1 MKFIFPEML
10 MLIWLAPLLGL
21 VFLYGMR
28 KRRRIL
34 NRYASAKGLRVI
46 TPDVN
51 PMRRR
56 VKAGLVLA
64 AVVFIVLAM
73 AGPQYGYHWREIERR
88 GIDIV
93 IALDCSRSMLAAD
106 IEPTRLDRAK
116 REVIDLLGML
126 QGDRVGLTAFA
137 GVAFLQCPLTLDY
150 TIFNLFLNSL
160 TPDSFPVGGTHLA
173 DAVRVSHEAFKS
185 EDNSEKA
192 IILITDG
199 ESTEGDVVK
208 AAQLAAKD
216 HIKIFCIGVGR
227 AGGAPI
233 PDKQGGLKKDAS
245 GEIIMTK
252 LDETTLQKI
261 AAVTGGAY
269 VRSVTGDMDL
279 DTIYKDEIRGK
290 MEARKLTSGRQKI
303 GEDRFQ
309 WFLIGAIVLFLI
321 EMFLPTAR
329 KTIAAVLIIGL
340 IGFAPLDVHAASVH
354 ANLKA
359 GEEAFSQGEYEKALK
374 FFIDA
379 QLDNPDDPRIA
390 YNIGNAYYKLGEYD
404 EAFQSFQEA
413 LKSQDEH
420 LRLKSLYN
428 TGNTHFRRQEYKDA
442 LASYKKALD
451 IDPNDQQAK
460 KNIEFVKKVM
470 AQQKQQQQNRS
481 QNNQDQD
488 KKGQDKK
495 DPAQNGQDPQKPKE
509 DSSKTE
515 PQPKDDASPK
525 PDQNQQKPS
534 PQDSSQAQR
543 TPPQPEDQ
551 DKDQKQ
557 NAAKPQEDQ
566 AEKAGQARPG
576 EPNPDE
582 KQKAEQAQRA
592 LNRLKDQPGK
602 AMIPMYQQRRTEKDW

>member
-1 MKFIFPEML
+1 MKFAFPGML

-21 VFLYGMR
+21 VFFYGMR

-34 NRYASAKGLRVI
+34 GRYASAKGLGVI

-56 VKAGLVLA
+56 VKAGLVMA
-64 AVVFIVLAM
+64 TVVFIVLAM

-160 TPDSFPVGGTHLA
+160 TPDSLPVGGTHLA
-173 DAVRVSHEAFKS
+173 DAVRVSREAFKT

-208 AAQLAAKD
+208 AAQMAAKD

-227 AGGAPI
+227 EGGAPV

-290 MEARKLTSGRQKI
+290 MKARKLTSGRQKI

-309 WFLIGAIVLFLI
+309 WFLIGAIALFLI
-321 EMFLPTAR
+321 EMFLPTAK
-329 KTIAAVLIIGL
+329 KTIAALLIIGL
-340 IGFAPLDVHAASVH
+340 IGLAPPEVHAASVH

-374 FFIDA
+374 YFIDA
-379 QLDNPDDPRIA
+379 QLDHPDDPQIA
-390 YNIGNAYYKLGEYD
+390 YNIGNTYYKLGKYD
-404 EAFQSFQEA
+404 EAFQSYQEA

-442 LASYKKALD
+442 LASYKKVLD
-451 IDPNDQQAK
+451 IDPNDQQAQ

-470 AQQKQQQQNRS
+470 AQQKKRQQNQP
-481 QNNQDQD
+481 QNDQDQDKKQD
-488 KKGQDKK
+488 KKGQD
-495 DPAQNGQDPQKPKE
+495 DQKPKA
-509 DSSKTE
+509 DSSKSK

-525 PDQNQQKPS
+525 PDQNQKKPS
-534 PQDSSQAQR
+534 PQDHSQAQSPP
-543 TPPQPEDQ
+543 PPQPASKDE
-551 DKDQKQ
+551 DQKQ
-557 NAAKPQEDQ
+557 DAAQPQEDQ
-566 AEKAGQARPG
+566 AKKAGQAQPG
-576 EPNPDE
+576 EPNPDA